1 MVEKKFP
8 EDIVSILRLPL
19 SAAKVIA
26 LLKEFMNWDHNYYG
40 KMSLLEYLEKY
51 KPQIINL
58 WYKYMESKNG

>member
-1 MVEKKFP
+1 MTNELHDPKLHQSKFETWVEFGYK
-8 EDIVSILRLPL
+8 
-19 SAAKVIA
+19 
-26 LLKEFMNWDHNYYG
+26 KEFMNWDHNYYG